1 MLEVWM
7 EMIYVQADVI
17 RDLAGND
24 ERSCWKDSEKTCMQL
39 GGCIYSG

>member
-24 ERSCWKDSEKTCMQL
+24 ARSYGKDSEK
-39 GGCIYSG
+39 S